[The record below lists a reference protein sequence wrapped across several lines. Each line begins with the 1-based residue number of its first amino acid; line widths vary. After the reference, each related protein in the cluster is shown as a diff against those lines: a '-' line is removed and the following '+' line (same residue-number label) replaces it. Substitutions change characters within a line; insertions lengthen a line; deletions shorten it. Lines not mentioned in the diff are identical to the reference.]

1 MDKRLFKRFVLLIMM
16 FFVKLTVAQAALSV
30 SVNGDF
36 VTLTPGT
43 SATGYWYGTTSDFG
57 SATNITKVGG
67 VRTTSKGTLSL
78 KNGTYYF
85 HYMTASNARIPAGP
99 IKITSSC
106 SNKQA
111 LNQTGPFTVERCY
124 VITSG
129 STKALPEV
137 SGTVATCANG
147 YVQDDAAAGVK
158 SNGCKGLS
166 LNGLGKR
173 YCKVVFTGK
182 CVKSNNSGGG
192 SSGGGGNSGGGGK
205 TIPAASV
212 SSLSISGGSL
222 SPAFKSGTKSYKASV
237 SAGTSSVNVNATASG
252 GSFVS
257 GYGPR
262 TVKLNYGNNKVQ
274 VKVKNSAGKVTV
286 YTIVVNRA
294 DNRSTVNTLSNLT
307 VSSGTLTPAFSSGQ
321 TNYSV
326 SVPNEV
332 TNITIGATLTD
343 SKSSFVSGTGPGNYA
358 LNLGNNQLYV
368 KVKSERGSV
377 NTYSIKVIRET
388 EPSKCATESETLALL
403 KGINLSVDISNVEI
417 EPIKDFESTAF
428 TYDVKVP
435 YKVAN
440 LIVQP
445 YVNTDGDTTTVEG
458 AEDLEVNVVKQ
469 VKITVKSKECPSY
482 SNVYTLNVTR
492 QPEQVKSS
500 NPELANITIE
510 GHKEFEFEANQETYP
525 LTIKSSEKE
534 VKIKTEPVD
543 ENTTC
548 TITGNEDLKYGSK
561 IEIKCL
567 SEDESATAT
576 YVINVDKVI
585 KGTNAFLVILVV
597 IIIILILVYLVLR
610 LLGYK
615 IYFNFAVI
623 GAFFRGIG
631 EKIKNIFD
639 R

>member
-1 MDKRLFKRFVLLIMM
+1 MDKRLFKYFVLLIMM
-16 FFVKLTVAQAALSV
+16 FFVKLTVAQAGLSV
-30 SVNGDF
+30 SVSGDF

-43 SATGYWYGTTSDFG
+43 SATGFWYGTSSDFG

-85 HYMTASNARIPAGP
+85 HYMTASNARIGSGP

-106 SNKQA
+106 SNTQA
-111 LNQTGPFTVERCY
+111 LNQTGAFTVERCY
-124 VITSG
+124 VVTSG
-129 STKALPEV
+129 SSKALPEV
-137 SGTVATCANG
+137 SGTVATCASG
-147 YVQDDAAAGVK
+147 YTQDDAAAGVK

-182 CVKSNNSGGG
+182 CVKTNNSGGNSGGG
-192 SSGGGGNSGGGGK
+192 SSGGGGK
-205 TIPAASV
+205 QTVPAAS
-212 SSLSISGGSL
+212 LSHLSVSGGSL
-222 SPAFKSGTKSYKASV
+222 SPAFKSGTKSYKANVSATTTSV
-237 SAGTSSVNVNATASG
+237 SISATASG

-257 GYGPR
+257 GFGPR
-262 TVKLNYGNNKVQ
+262 TVNLNYGDNKVQ

-307 VSSGTLTPAFSSGQ
+307 VSAGTLTPAFSSGQ
-321 TNYSV
+321 TNYTV
-326 SVPNEV
+326 TVPNEV
-332 TNITIGATLTD
+332 ANITIDATLTD
-343 SKSSFVSGTGPGNYA
+343 SKSSFVAGSGPGNYG

-428 TYDVKVP
+428 NYDVKVP

-440 LIVQP
+440 LIVTP
-445 YVNTDGDTTTVEG
+445 YVNTDGDTTTVQG
-458 AEDLEVNVVKQ
+458 AEDLEVNVPKE

-510 GHKEFEFEANQETYP
+510 GHKDFKFEANQETYSI
-525 LTIKSSEKE
+525 TIKNSEK
-534 VKIKTEPVD
+534 KLNIKTEPVD

-548 TITGNEDLKYGSK
+548 TETGNEELKYGSK

-623 GAFFRGIG
+623 GAFFRGLG
-631 EKIKNIFD
+631 EKFKNIFD